1 VGQPTGIS
9 LKRLTEQVMSENN
22 MKQKIEEIKEAM
34 VESLADIMLGER
46 IPLDFFHEKTAEIL
60 YPANRKMT
68 KTILRKIVNNY
79 RFLLIDPSPIRN
91 KILEVL
97 YPYGLLLDAY
107 DAPPPPSHQY
117 PLRRLKSMV
126 KQWKWEE
133 ANNHHIYS
141 GDAWRLLFKLIK
153 SEQNQLN
160 V

>member
-1 VGQPTGIS
+1 
-9 LKRLTEQVMSENN
+9 MSKNN

-46 IPLDFFHEKTAEIL
+46 IPLDFFHKKTAEIL

-68 KTILRKIVNNY
+68 KTILRKVVNNY

-107 DAPPPPSHQY
+107 EDWVNEHQY

-126 KQWKWEE
+126 KQWELEE

-141 GDAWRLLFKLIK
+141 GDAWLLLFKLIK

>member
-1 VGQPTGIS
+1 
-9 LKRLTEQVMSENN
+9 MSDNN

-34 VESLADIMLGER
+34 VERLADIMLGER

-60 YPANRKMT
+60 YPANRKIT
-68 KTILRKIVNNY
+68 KTILRKVVNNY
-79 RFLLIDPSPIRN
+79 QFLLIDPSPVRN

-107 DAPPPPSHQY
+107 EDWVNEHQY

-126 KQWKWEE
+126 KQWEMEE
-133 ANNHHIYS
+133 ANNHYIYG
-141 GDAWRLLFKLIK
+141 GDAKRLLRKLIK
-153 SEQNQLN
+153 SEQNMSN